1 MKRILVIEDDTQ
13 LGKSLT
19 EYLRGIDYTVVWA
32 RTGAEAFRLYNAE
45 NIDLCIIDIGLP
57 DRDGFDVLKDIRQ
70 IDKIVPVIFLTARDQ
85 INDKITAYDLG
96 ADDYICKPF
105 LIKELELRIE
115 AIRKRYLG
123 NDQLENKAPATF
135 QVGEYVFDMHR
146 RILSTN
152 DKQIKL
158 SHIDCELLKL
168 LCINQ
173 HSFLKKEII
182 LKAIWDKAD
191 PVTARR
197 LSVYMARM
205 RNYLKE
211 DASIRIENMYGL
223 GYKLQCNTM
232 PVANTKG

>member
-1 MKRILVIEDDTQ
+1 MKRILVIEDDEQ

-19 EYLRGIDYTVVWA
+19 GYLRDLDYTVVWA
-32 RTGAEAFRLYNAE
+32 RTGAEAFRMYNAE

-70 IDKIVPVIFLTARDQ
+70 VDKVVPVIFLTARDQ

-96 ADDYICKPF
+96 ADDYLCKPF
-105 LIKELELRIE
+105 LIKELELRID
-115 AIRKRYLG
+115 AIRKRY
-123 NDQLENKAPATF
+123 QATAQTERKAPATF
-135 QVGEYVFDMHR
+135 QVGMYTFDMHR
-146 RILSTN
+146 RTLTASQM
-152 DKQIKL
+152 QIKL

-173 HSFLKKEII
+173 HSFLKKDII

-205 RNYLKE
+205 RNYLKA
-211 DASIRIENMYGL
+211 DASIRIENIYGL
-223 GYKLQCNTM
+223 GYKLHCSAAQ
-232 PVANTKG
+232 A